1 MRKAGTEVDTSW
13 NATWTWPRR
22 CPNKVPTTL
31 DLRGGGGER
40 VGDGDGE
47 EVKREVSLERES
59 LGLGKM
65 HEMLRGGSK
74 WSWKERE

>member
-1 MRKAGTEVDTSW
+1 
-13 NATWTWPRR
+13 
-22 CPNKVPTTL
+22 L